1 VARCDVPRAQ
11 CLNWHIR
18 DYLREPKE
26 SGDRLGGVIAS
37 YRALCPSHDDTDRSL
52 SVSVGEK
59 ARIVWHCYAKDLS
72 GALLCTPLAIRAALI
87 RDGAE
92 ADCLGM
98 PKEDEQ
104 DLADQIAKLC
114 GTDVHHAEARWRMY
128 SLAQGFGGELPP
140 KGRYLG
146 GRRKF
151 AQDAGV
157 DSADLYRTK
166 NR

>member
-1 VARCDVPRAQ
+1 MGRCDVPRTE
-11 CLNWHIR
+11 CLNWHVKGNLR
-18 DYLREPKE
+18 DPKE
-26 SGDRLGGVIAS
+26 SGDRVGGVVAS
-37 YRALCPSHDDTDRSL
+37 YRAHCPSHSDSKRSL

-59 ARIVWHCYAKDLS
+59 ARITWHCYALDIHGKQ
-72 GALLCTPLAIRAALI
+72 LCSPLAVRAALI

-98 PKEDEQ
+98 PKDAEQ
-104 DLADQIAKLC
+104 DLVDQIAKLYAA
-114 GTDVHHAEARWRMY
+114 GMDRAERQWRIW
-128 SLAQGFGGELPP
+128 SLVQGFGGELPP

-151 AQDAGV
+151 ALDAGV
-157 DSADLYRTK
+157 DSADLYRHK

>member
-1 VARCDVPRAQ
+1 VARCDIPRAQ

-18 DYLREPKE
+18 DCLRDPKE
-26 SGDRLGGVIAS
+26 SGDRLGGVVAS
-37 YRALCPSHDDTDRSL
+37 YRALCPSHPDSEHSL

-59 ARIVWHCYAKDLS
+59 ARIVWHCYTKDIH
-72 GALLCTPLAIRAALI
+72 GKLLCSPLAIRAALI
-87 RDGAE
+87 RDGCE

-98 PKEDEQ
+98 PKDDEQ
-104 DLADQIAKLC
+104 DLIDQLAKLYAA
-114 GTDVHHAEARWRMY
+114 GLHHSELRWRIF
-128 SLAQGFGGELPP
+128 SLVQGFGGELPP

-151 AQDAGV
+151 AADAGV
-157 DSADLYRTK
+157 AQPDLYRAK